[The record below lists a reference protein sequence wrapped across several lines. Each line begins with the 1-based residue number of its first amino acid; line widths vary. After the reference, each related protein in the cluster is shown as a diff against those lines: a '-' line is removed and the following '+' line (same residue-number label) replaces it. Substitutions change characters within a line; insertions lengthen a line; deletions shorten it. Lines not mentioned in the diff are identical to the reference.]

1 MMLLCLPMSLGWLFI
16 ALAPSVNY
24 LYIGRLFTGLSGAFS
39 MLAPAFVGEVA
50 EVEIR
55 GGLSS
60 VMQVMTMLGLLF
72 TYSVGA
78 FLSWR
83 TLAWLCLCVPLLA
96 IPCLALLPHAP
107 AYLLSRGREDEA
119 RKALQFYRGP
129 NTELVQAEMER
140 LRGVLT
146 QEEGS
151 TTNNLGLSA
160 ILSSSQYRKPLAL
173 SILLMIMQQF
183 SGIKVISSYI
193 VQIFHN
199 AGSEFDANI
208 CSIVVGVIQV
218 TGTSV
223 AVLVVDR
230 VGRRKLLILSEFF
243 IAVSFCM
250 LGTFFQLQEQGS
262 FSPAWLPLASLVLF
276 AVAYSLGMGPLP
288 WVLNSELFA
297 REAKS
302 TSSSLGAASNWLCSF
317 LVVKFAPSLEAAVGT
332 GPTYLSFAV
341 LAAAGTFL
349 IVIAVPETKGRT
361 EEEVAALWGK
371 SNKQRGER
379 EAAGKSDEGVALVAR
394 NKSLCSDPH
403 SCA

>member
-1 MMLLCLPMSLGWLFI
+1 MLLCLPMSLGWLFI
-16 ALAPSVNY
+16 AVAPAVDY
-24 LYIGRLFTGLSGAFS
+24 LYVGRLLTGLSGAFS

-96 IPCLALLPHAP
+96 IPCLALLPHTP

-119 RKALQFYRGP
+119 RKAVQFYRGP
-129 NTELVQAEMER
+129 NTELVEAEMER

-146 QEEGS
+146 QEERS

-160 ILSSSQYRKPLAL
+160 ILFSREYRKPLAL

-361 EEEVAALWGK
+361 EEEVAALWG
-371 SNKQRGER
+371 SDRQLGER
-379 EAAGKSDEGVALVAR
+379 EVGKFDEGVALVAR
-394 NKSLCSDPH
+394 KEGKSLPCDLHP
-403 SCA
+403 C

>member
-16 ALAPSVNY
+16 AVAPAVDY
-24 LYIGRLFTGLSGAFS
+24 LYVGRLLTGLSGAFS

-96 IPCLALLPHAP
+96 IPCLALLPHTP

-119 RKALQFYRGP
+119 RKAVQFYRGP
-129 NTELVQAEMER
+129 NTELVEAEMER

-146 QEEGS
+146 QEERS

-160 ILSSSQYRKPLAL
+160 ILFSRQYRKPLAL

-361 EEEVAALWGK
+361 EEEVAALWG
-371 SNKQRGER
+371 SDRQLGER
-379 EAAGKSDEGVALVAR
+379 EVGKFDEGVALVAR
-394 NKSLCSDPH
+394 KEGKSLPCDLHP
-403 SCA
+403 C

>member
-1 MMLLCLPMSLGWLFI
+1 MLVP
-16 ALAPSVNY
+16 
-24 LYIGRLFTGLSGAFS
+24 T
-39 MLAPAFVGEVA
+39 FVGEVA
-50 EVEIR
+50 EVEVR
-55 GGLSS
+55 GALSS
-60 VMQVMTMLGLLF
+60 GMQVMTMLGLLF

-83 TLAWLCLCVPLLA
+83 TLAWICFCVPLLA

-107 AYLLSRGREDEA
+107 AYLLLRGREDEA
-119 RKALQFYRGP
+119 RKALHFYRGS
-129 NTELVQAEMER
+129 NTELVEAEMER
-140 LRGVLT
+140 LRGVLA
-146 QEEGS
+146 QEERS

-160 ILSSSQYRKPLAL
+160 ILFSSQYRKPLAL

-361 EEEVAALWGK
+361 EEEVAALWGPDR
-371 SNKQRGER
+371 QMGER
-379 EAAGKSDEGVALVAR
+379 EVGKFDEGVALVAR
-394 NKSLCSDPH
+394 KEGKSLPCDLHP
-403 SCA
+403 C

>member
-1 MMLLCLPMSLGWLFI
+1 MMLLCLPMSVGWLLI

-24 LYIGRLFTGLSGAFS
+24 LYVGRLLTGFSGAFS
-39 MLAPAFVGEVA
+39 MLAPAFVGEFA

-72 TYSVGA
+72 TYTVGA

-107 AYLLSRGREDEA
+107 AYLLSRGRDQEA
-119 RKALQFYRGP
+119 RKALHFYRGP
-129 NTELVQAEMER
+129 NTQLVEAEIER
-140 LRGVLT
+140 QRNVLS
-146 QEEGS
+146 QEEGRS
-151 TTNNLGLSA
+151 KHNLGLSA

-199 AGSEFDANI
+199 AGSELDANI

-243 IAVSFCM
+243 IAISFCM

-332 GPTYLSFAV
+332 GPTYLSFAI

-349 IVIAVPETKGRT
+349 IVVAVPETKGKT
-361 EEEVAALWGK
+361 EEEVAALWGEDLH
-371 SNKQRGER
+371 QER
-379 EAAGKSDEGVALVAR
+379 EGVGKSEEGLALVAR
-394 NKSLCSDPH
+394 KERKGLFSDLH
-403 SCA
+403 TSA